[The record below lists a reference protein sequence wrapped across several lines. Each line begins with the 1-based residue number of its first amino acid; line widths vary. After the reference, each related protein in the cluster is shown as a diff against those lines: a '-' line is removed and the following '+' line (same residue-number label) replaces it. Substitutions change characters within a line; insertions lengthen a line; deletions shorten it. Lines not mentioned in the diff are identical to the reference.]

1 MTVIKVRFGFLTLLF
16 MSFESPLTFARND
29 KANGTSVFRIVGPLT
44 IRNLFEIQAALRTD
58 PLPQVTV
65 VDLSE
70 VPYMD
75 SAGMGV
81 IVNSYVH
88 SINHGAQFFAVG
100 VCDRVRALFEVT
112 RVDKLIPMRDTAD
125 GL

>member
-1 MTVIKVRFGFLTLLF
+1 MP
-16 MSFESPLTFARND
+16 FESPLTFERIDN
-29 KANGTSVFRIVGPLT
+29 ANGTSIFRLVGPLT
-44 IRNLFEIQAALRTD
+44 IRNLFEIQTALRAE
-58 PLPQVTV
+58 PLPRVTV
-65 VDLSE
+65 VDLSQ

-88 SINHGAQFFAVG
+88 CCNRGAEFIAAG
-100 VCDRVRALFEVT
+100 VPERVMDLFRIT
-112 RVDKLIPMRDTAD
+112 RVDKLIPMRETAE

>member
-1 MTVIKVRFGFLTLLF
+1 
-16 MSFESPLTFARND
+16 MSFESPLTFERID
-29 KANGTSVFRIVGPLT
+29 GKTNGTSIFRLVGPLT
-44 IRNLFEIQAALRTD
+44 IRNLFEIQAALRAE
-58 PLPQVTV
+58 PLPQITV
-65 VDLSE
+65 IDLTQ

-88 SINHGAQFFAVG
+88 AVNQGAEFVAVG
-100 VCDRVRALFEVT
+100 VCDRVKSLFELT
-112 RVDKLIPMRDTAD
+112 RVDKLIPMLETAE